1 MQIARA
7 YSFSG
12 PLPPPEALEKYNQ
25 VLPGA
30 AERILMMAE
39 QQGKH
44 RQLIEKR
51 VIDSNAFTQK
61 MGPVLG
67 FIVAMTAVLGGIY
80 LVHSGQSTA
89 GLVSILVPLATLSG
103 IFIYGKSEQ
112 RKELQAKAEDFARP
126 LAR

>member
-112 RKELQAKAEDFARP
+112 RKELQAKAQDFARP

>member
-1 MQIARA
+1 
-7 YSFSG
+7 
-12 PLPPPEALEKYNQ
+12 
-25 VLPGA
+25 
-30 AERILMMAE
+30 MMAE